1 MAEVEVREIRKSFG
15 GGNPAV
21 DGISLT
27 CKNGEY
33 LVLLGPSG
41 CGKTTLLRMIAGLEA
56 PTGGDVLVG
65 GKSVRALPPRARKI
79 AMVFQSYALYP
90 HQQAAQ
96 NIASPLEAQRMRAR
110 ARMAA

>member
-56 PTGGDVLVG
+56 PTGGGRVIG
-65 GKSVRALPPRARKI
+65 GKSGGGPPPRGRQI
-79 AMVFQSYALYP
+79 ALVFPTHALVP
-90 HQQAAQ
+90 PKKGGPE
-96 NIASPLEAQRMRAR
+96 IPLPL
-110 ARMAA
+110 